1 MVTMQFVQLVSFAFL
16 CVVWI
21 PFDVNC
27 ETSSTEDARLDKIE
41 ALLKSVVR
49 KNQELE
55 VKMEHMETELEGQ
68 KVLNSELTRRIE
80 NLENELQKTDQDA
93 DSDSEENSSG
103 EHNRQSSAAFNG
115 TLASRMAKIKDS
127 QISSKA
133 QSKVQVPRQA
143 ETVKNRL
150 KRKK

>member
-1 MVTMQFVQLVSFAFL
+1 MATMQFAQLVSFAIL
-16 CVVWI
+16 CVVRI
-21 PFDVNC
+21 PYGVNC
-27 ETSSTEDARLDKIE
+27 ETMSTEDARLDKIE

-55 VKMEHMETELEGQ
+55 VKMEHMETELEAQ

-103 EHNRQSSAAFNG
+103 EHINRQSSAAFNG
-115 TLASRMAKIKDS
+115 TLASRMAKTKDS
-127 QISSKA
+127 QISSKV
-133 QSKVQVPRQA
+133 QSKVLVPRQA
-143 ETVKNRL
+143 
-150 KRKK
+150 